1 MIKDTEAKTK
11 EKMQKTVDALSAEL
25 MTLRCGRANPHIL
38 DKIKVDYYGAQT
50 PLTQIAAVSAPEA
63 RLITIQPWDVSA
75 IKAIEKAIL
84 SSDLGLNPSNDGKVI
99 RLSIPQLTQ
108 ERREQLAKSVSKSGE
123 EAKVALRNIRR
134 NAIDE
139 IKKAEKAKEITEDD
153 VKDGEKLL
161 QKAVDDYT
169 KKIDDIVKEKEKEI
183 LTV

>member
-123 EAKVALRNIRR
+123 EAKVALRNILRK
-134 NAIDE
+134 AIDE